1 MAFNLHKF
9 ARNRR
14 GQVRGIDFAL
24 AMLIFIIAFSQIII
38 VLSNLLIPSLVQMET
53 YSQEQDLDTLYSNI
67 FYSQGYP
74 TNWGSRGISY
84 LSDFRVGLLGNQES
98 LDFTKINRLTS
109 GIMDFWQIDYIKTKT
124 SFALIQDFALEIY
137 SPITISLNSV
147 QIAFDKITINGMVTE
162 YQTPI
167 KDADVWVFSI
177 DANNNVALNYTQ
189 TKDISGV
196 VSFKSVINVNTTGY
210 YSIVAF
216 AQVGGIY
223 QDYTVLRMEKEASGL
238 EYFQS
243 EFVLN
248 PFVRENTASK
258 TSAVDISVA
267 RTQLSD
273 EAQAFV
279 LFPYGDIDIT
289 HRTTSLAQVN
299 NNEGQIYLAENI
311 PAPADGVAV
320 VVVQERE
327 GTEYRAGFIGIP
339 MFLTE
344 NLGGTYGPISQMP
357 ESSYISVTHIL
368 MVRNVL
374 VKCQMWYW

>member
-1 MAFNLHKF
+1 MVLNLHKLT
-9 ARNRR
+9 RNRR
-14 GQVRGIDFAL
+14 GQVRGVDFAL

-38 VLSNLLIPSLVQMET
+38 VLSNLLIPSLIQMET
-53 YSQEQDLDTLYSNI
+53 YSQEQDLDTIYSNI

-74 TNWGSRGISY
+74 TDWGSIGTSY

-98 LDFTKINRLTS
+98 LDFTKINRLSS
-109 GIMDFWQIDYIKTKT
+109 GILDFWKIDYIRTKI

-137 SPITISLNSV
+137 SPITISINSV
-147 QIAFDKITINGMVTE
+147 QMAFDKITINGIVAE

-167 KDADVWVFSI
+167 DGADVWIFSI
-177 DANNNVALNYTQ
+177 DANNNVASNYTQ

-196 VSFKSVINVNTTGY
+196 VSFKSTIDVNTTEY

-216 AQVGGIY
+216 AQVGEIY
-223 QDYTVLRMEKEASGL
+223 QDYTTLRMKNEASGL
-238 EYFQS
+238 DYFQS
-243 EFVLN
+243 DFVLN

-258 TSAVDISVA
+258 ASSVDISVS

-289 HRTTSLAQVN
+289 HRTAPLAQVDN
-299 NNEGQIYLAENI
+299 DEGQVYLAENI

-327 GTEYRAGFIGIP
+327 GTEYRAGFMGIP

-357 ESSYISVTHIL
+357 GSSYISVTHTLI
-368 MVRNVL
+368 VRNVI